1 MKEYMMKNF
10 DSWLTTDT
18 QYDTNELHQCMIDD
32 RVNELMN
39 TIYKPAEMLIDAMS
53 ELSVADNEKMMEYVD
68 ENNMAGLGKFIYLK
82 AYDLA
87 SMLAE
92 KQAEKEFD
100 QGAL

>member
-1 MKEYMMKNF
+1 LKEYMMKNF

-39 TIYKPAEMLIDAMS
+39 TIYKPSQMIMETVIEFTMD
-53 ELSVADNEKMMEYVD
+53 DNEKMVEYVG

-82 AYDLA
+82 AYDFA

>member
-1 MKEYMMKNF
+1 MMKNF

-18 QYDTNELHQCMIDD
+18 QYDANELHQCMIDD

-53 ELSVADNEKMMEYVD
+53 ELSVADNEKMMEYVG

>member
-1 MKEYMMKNF
+1 MKNF

-18 QYDTNELHQCMIDD
+18 QYDANELHQCIIDD

-53 ELSVADNEKMMEYVD
+53 ELSVADNEKMMEYVG

>member
-1 MKEYMMKNF
+1 MKEHMMKNF

-18 QYDTNELHQCMIDD
+18 QYDVNELRQCKVDD

-39 TIYKPAEMLIDAMS
+39 TYYKPSQMIMETVIEFTMD
-53 ELSVADNEKMMEYVD
+53 DNEKMVEYVN

-82 AYDLA
+82 AYDFA
-87 SMLAE
+87 TMLAE

>member
-1 MKEYMMKNF
+1 MMKNF

-18 QYDTNELHQCMIDD
+18 QYDANELHQCMIDD

-53 ELSVADNEKMMEYVD
+53 ELSVADNEKMMEYVG

-82 AYDLA
+82 AYDFA

>member
-39 TIYKPAEMLIDAMS
+39 TIYKPSQMIMETVIEFTMD
-53 ELSVADNEKMMEYVD
+53 DNEKMVEYVG

-82 AYDLA
+82 AYDFA

>member
-18 QYDTNELHQCMIDD
+18 QYDANELHQCMIDD

-53 ELSVADNEKMMEYVD
+53 ELSVADNEKMMEYVG

-82 AYDLA
+82 AYDFA

>member
-18 QYDTNELHQCMIDD
+18 QYDTNELHQCIIDD

-53 ELSVADNEKMMEYVD
+53 ELSVADNEKMMEYVG

-92 KQAEKEFD
+92 RQAAEEITPGD
-100 QGAL
+100 L

>member
-18 QYDTNELHQCMIDD
+18 QYDANELHQCKIDD

-39 TIYKPAEMLIDAMS
+39 TYYKPSQMIMETVIEFTMD
-53 ELSVADNEKMMEYVD
+53 DNEKMVEYVN

>member
-1 MKEYMMKNF
+1 MKNF

>member
-1 MKEYMMKNF
+1 MMKNF

-39 TIYKPAEMLIDAMS
+39 TIYKPSQMIMETVIEFTMD
-53 ELSVADNEKMMEYVD
+53 DNEKMVEYVG

-82 AYDLA
+82 AYDFA

>member
-18 QYDTNELHQCMIDD
+18 QYDANELHQCMIDD

-53 ELSVADNEKMMEYVD
+53 ELSVADNEKMMEYVG

>member
-1 MKEYMMKNF
+1 MKNF

-18 QYDTNELHQCMIDD
+18 QYDANELHQCMIDD

-53 ELSVADNEKMMEYVD
+53 ELSVADNEKMMEYVG

-82 AYDLA
+82 AYDFA

>member
-1 MKEYMMKNF
+1 MMKNF

-18 QYDTNELHQCMIDD
+18 QYDTNDLHQCMIDD

-39 TIYKPAEMLIDAMS
+39 TTYKPAEMLIDAMS
-53 ELSVADNEKMMEYVD
+53 ELSVADNEKMMEYVG

-82 AYDLA
+82 AYDFA

>member
-1 MKEYMMKNF
+1 MKTL

-18 QYDTNELHQCMIDD
+18 QYDTNELRQCVVDD

-39 TIYKPAEMLIDAMS
+39 TTYKPAEMLIDVIS
-53 ELSVADNEKMMEYVD
+53 EFTMDDNEKMAEYVN

-82 AYDLA
+82 AYDFA

>member
-1 MKEYMMKNF
+1 MKTL

-18 QYDTNELHQCMIDD
+18 QYDTNELRQCVVDD

-39 TIYKPAEMLIDAMS
+39 TTYKPAEMLIDVMS
-53 ELSVADNEKMMEYVD
+53 EFTMDDNEKMAEYVN

-82 AYDLA
+82 AYDFA

>member
-1 MKEYMMKNF
+1 
-10 DSWLTTDT
+10 
-18 QYDTNELHQCMIDD
+18 MIDD

-39 TIYKPAEMLIDAMS
+39 TTYKPAEMLIDVMF
-53 ELSVADNEKMMEYVD
+53 EFTMDDNEKMAEYVN

-82 AYDLA
+82 AYDFA

>member
-1 MKEYMMKNF
+1 MKTF

-39 TIYKPAEMLIDAMS
+39 TTYKPAEMLIDVMF
-53 ELSVADNEKMMEYVD
+53 EFTMDDNEKMAEYVN

-82 AYDLA
+82 AYDFA

>member
-1 MKEYMMKNF
+1 MMKNF

>member
-1 MKEYMMKNF
+1 MMKNF

-18 QYDTNELHQCMIDD
+18 QYDANELHQCMIDD

-53 ELSVADNEKMMEYVD
+53 ELSVADNEKMMEYVG

-87 SMLAE
+87 TMLAE

>member
-18 QYDTNELHQCMIDD
+18 QYDTNDLHQCMIDD

-39 TIYKPAEMLIDAMS
+39 TTYKPAEMLIDAMS
-53 ELSVADNEKMMEYVD
+53 ELSVADNEKMMEYVG

-82 AYDLA
+82 AYDFA